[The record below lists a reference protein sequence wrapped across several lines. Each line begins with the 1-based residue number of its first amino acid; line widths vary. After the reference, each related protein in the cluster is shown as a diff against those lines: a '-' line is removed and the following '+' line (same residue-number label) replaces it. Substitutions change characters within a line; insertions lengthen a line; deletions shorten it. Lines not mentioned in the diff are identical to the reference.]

1 MFDKEELLIFLFYI
15 NNIIKVLSIKGKEH
29 LGGIDIDNKLCV
41 YYMNIFKRRKY
52 WYSNKYNAKIN
63 FWTSKKRLMI

>member
-1 MFDKEELLIFLFYI
+1 LFDKEELLIFLFYI

-52 WYSNKYNAKIN
+52 
-63 FWTSKKRLMI
+63 